1 MALRPNLFV
10 TVYTNTLY
18 IDIFSDVQNHLEE
31 IKKRLEK
38 EMKNSET
45 YSEKIVVTKVSIFAD
60 CLLKCYNSERKIFL
74 RSDLLPSTKKEKIV
88 KKLRKYLI
96 RMNECSARKRSDST
110 WRKFGKS
117 TIEKSKENNFDSG
130 IKYRTF
136 LA

>member
-1 MALRPNLFV
+1 
-10 TVYTNTLY
+10 
-18 IDIFSDVQNHLEE
+18 
-31 IKKRLEK
+31 
-38 EMKNSET
+38 MKNSET

-74 RSDLLPSTKKEKIV
+74 RSDLLPSSKKEKIV

-130 IKYRTF
+130 IIYKTF
-136 LA
+136 LLVSINLNDPPNN